1 LTVEAVVF
9 DLDGTLVDT
18 AADIAAAVNRTLAAD
33 GLRPLSPAQVEP
45 MIGRGATVLIALA
58 YEAAG
63 APLDP
68 AEVPATAERYLAR
81 YAEHPAEHAR
91 PYADAPDAL
100 AALRRRGIGLAVCT
114 NKRTSLARAV
124 LEATGLAPFLGGVVG
139 PDMVSRRKPDP
150 AHLGAAVEAIG
161 ADPARTLYVG
171 DGDVDVQTAR
181 AAGVRYAI
189 VAWGRAAA
197 GAPQLRRFA
206 DLLPPRSSGD
216 ETSGWE
222 DSPP

>member
-33 GLRPLSPAQVEP
+33 GLRSLSPAEVEP

-91 PYADAPDAL
+91 PYADAPEAL
-100 AALRRRGIGLAVCT
+100 AALHERGVGLAVCT

-124 LEATGLAPFLGGVVG
+124 LEATGLAPFLGAVVG

-150 AHLGAAVEAIG
+150 AHLGAAMEAIG
-161 ADPARTLYVG
+161 AGPARTLYVG

-197 GAPQLRRFA
+197 GAPQLREFSE
-206 DLLPPRSSGD
+206 LLAAV
-216 ETSGWE
+216 
-222 DSPP
+222 

>member
-1 LTVEAVVF
+1 MTVEAVVF

-33 GLRPLSPAQVEP
+33 GLRSLSEAEVEP

-68 AEVPATAERYLAR
+68 AEVPDTAERYLAR

-91 PYADAPDAL
+91 PYADAPAAL
-100 AALRRRGIGLAVCT
+100 AALHERGVALAVCT

-124 LEATGLAPFLGGVVG
+124 LEATGLAPFLGAVVG
-139 PDMVSRRKPDP
+139 PDVVARRKPDA
-150 AHLGAAVEAIG
+150 AHLDTAIGAIG

-171 DGDVDVQTAR
+171 DGDVDVQTAQN
-181 AAGVRYAI
+181 AGVRYAI
-189 VAWGRAAA
+189 VAWGRASAD
-197 GAPQLRRFA
+197 APTIQRFS
-206 DLLPPRSSGD
+206 DLL
-216 ETSGWE
+216 
-222 DSPP
+222 

>member
-1 LTVEAVVF
+1 VGARGDPLTLEAVVF

-33 GLRPLSPAQVEP
+33 GLRPLSPAEVEP

-81 YAEHPAEHAR
+81 YAEHPAEHAK
-91 PYADAPDAL
+91 PYADAPEAL
-100 AALRRRGIGLAVCT
+100 AALHERGVGLAVCT

-124 LEATGLAPFLGGVVG
+124 LEATGLAPFLGAVVG

-150 AHLGAAVEAIG
+150 AHLGAAIAAIG
-161 ADPARTLYVG
+161 AEPARTLYVG

-181 AAGVRYAI
+181 TAGVRYAI

-197 GAPQLRRFA
+197 GAPLVRRFG
-206 DLLPPRSSGD
+206 DLL
-216 ETSGWE
+216 
-222 DSPP
+222 